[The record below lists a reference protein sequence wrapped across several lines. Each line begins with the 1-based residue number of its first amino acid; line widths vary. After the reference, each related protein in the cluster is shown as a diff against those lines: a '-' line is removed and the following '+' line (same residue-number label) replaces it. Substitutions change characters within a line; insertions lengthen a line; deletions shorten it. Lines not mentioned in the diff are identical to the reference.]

1 MDQTWKEAQVEEGHL
16 TILNRVI
23 KDRRALRN
31 VTQMKTEILFEIL
44 HLDIWL
50 IAIGNAVI
58 HKAPG
63 KEDIEHI
70 LWLVSPCEWKLCLFK
85 KLFCKVILLCFYYQN
100 NLNICTVWEQV
111 HLYYRDN

>member
-1 MDQTWKEAQVEEGHL
+1 MVWIGRRVRTSLNSFAGSYGMMDQTWKEAQVEEGHL

-70 LWLVSPCEWKLCLFK
+70 LWLVSPCE
-85 KLFCKVILLCFYYQN
+85 
-100 NLNICTVWEQV
+100 
-111 HLYYRDN
+111 